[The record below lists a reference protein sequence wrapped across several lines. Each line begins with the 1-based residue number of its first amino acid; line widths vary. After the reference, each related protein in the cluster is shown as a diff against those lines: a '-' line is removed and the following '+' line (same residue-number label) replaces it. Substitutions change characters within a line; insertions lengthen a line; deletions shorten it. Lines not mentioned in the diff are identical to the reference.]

1 MFAALLA
8 GAITATTLIS
18 GTPPTGAPAALVAQ
32 ATPSA
37 AEVTVESDV
46 KTMPYF
52 AASQTFGELRCPVGS
67 ALVAR
72 KYAEGVPPGLEVR
85 TFGGDGVVTL
95 SLALY
100 HDGRAA
106 GVLSA
111 STFNW
116 SVPSAPRTVQ
126 LVAHCVA
133 I

>member
-1 MFAALLA
+1 MMFVALLA
-8 GAITATTLIS
+8 GAMTATALIS
-18 GTPPTGAPAALVAQ
+18 GGPPTGAPVPPV
-32 ATPSA
+32 TPTV

-52 AASQTFGELRCPVGS
+52 AASQTFGELRCPAGTT
-67 ALVAR
+67 LVER
-72 KYAEGVPPGLEVR
+72 KYGDGVPPGLEVR

-100 HDGRAA
+100 QGGRPA

-111 STFNW
+111 TAFNW
-116 SVPSAPRTVQ
+116 SVPSSPRTVQ

-133 I
+133 S